1 MLRDAAR
8 TPREASDLTRV
19 CAGYQA
25 PSGWHRVYIALDE
38 AGRWQVI
45 DSSPARLVL
54 VETLC
59 GHDDRIDQ
67 AQALALD
74 YACEQAAFRAG
85 EREFDPLPRAQVVS
99 APRRAA

>member
-8 TPREASDLTRV
+8 ARRDPCDLTRV

-25 PSGWHRVYIALDE
+25 LGGWHPVYIALDE
-38 AGRWQVI
+38 AGRWQVF
-45 DSSPARLVL
+45 DSSSAGLLL

-74 YACEQAAFRAG
+74 YAGEQAAFHAG
-85 EREFDPLPRAQVVS
+85 ERESDPLPRAQVVS
-99 APRRAA
+99 APPQAA